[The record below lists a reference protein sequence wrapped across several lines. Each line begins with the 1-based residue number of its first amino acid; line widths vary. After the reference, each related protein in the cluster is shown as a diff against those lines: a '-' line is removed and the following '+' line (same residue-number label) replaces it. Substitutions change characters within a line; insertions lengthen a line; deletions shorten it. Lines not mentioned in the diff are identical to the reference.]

1 MLGMRQSEE
10 QRKRKGEGSLFQY
23 NGYWFYTY
31 GYTVDGEQR
40 KKKKCLGPVDK
51 FKTEAAAWT
60 EAKRFRDQFITDVN
74 TGKVVTSDVENVT
87 CGELL
92 TQYVAHLK
100 GQKKPAAYVIEKCI
114 EANIRPFFGSMKVGK
129 LETRQFE
136 RYRAMRTQEVSDATV
151 DHDFTYLKSALL
163 LEYKKTPSRVTRVP
177 HIQKSGEDKVRHGF
191 LELDGYKKVLAQL
204 PLSLK
209 SVFVVGYHIGN
220 RKGALL
226 GLEWPQIDFGS
237 EVVRF
242 IRLQNRKPVP
252 VAAPIYGDMREWL
265 RRQKAFRDEHFPE
278 NRYVFFW
285 YPVDCEIDPTSTKG
299 HGGRRNEPGTQIKSF
314 YDSWRAAVKNAGFPE
329 LLFHDLRR
337 SAVRNMVEKIGMSE
351 KRAME
356 ISGHKTRSCFERYH
370 IVSLAEIQESGQ
382 KMDEW
387 MKAQRS
393 ESAHK
398 GSRRGPTKRQSRRPS
413 LGGND
418 TADDGFRSR
427 AGQQGPIRPGAAP
440 RKIRSKIRSKTEI
453 ASKAIAD
460 RLVLNPL

>member
-1 MLGMRQSEE
+1 MKESEE
-10 QRKRKGEGSLFQY
+10 QRKRKGEGSLFQH

-40 KKKKCLGPVDK
+40 KKKKCLGRVEE
-51 FKTEAAAWT
+51 FKTEAAAWN
-60 EAKRFRDQFITDVN
+60 EAKRFRNQFITDVN
-74 TGKVVTSDVENVT
+74 TGKVVTSAVETVT

-92 TQYVAHLK
+92 TEYVAHLK
-100 GQKKPAAYVIEKCI
+100 AQRKPAAYVIEKCV
-114 EANIRPFFGSMKVGK
+114 EANIRPFFGSKRVAR
-129 LETRQFE
+129 LQTVDFE
-136 RYRAMRTQEVSDATV
+136 QYRAMRTEKVSNVTV

-163 LEYKKTPSRVTRVP
+163 LEYKKTPSRVARVP
-177 HIQKSGEDKVRHGF
+177 HIQKSGEDNVRRGF
-191 LELDGYKKVLAQL
+191 LEFDGYEKVLAQL

-226 GLEWPQIDFGS
+226 GLEWPQIDFENG
-237 EVVRF
+237 VIRF

-252 VAAPIYGDMREWL
+252 VAAPIYGDMQEWL

-278 NRYVFFW
+278 SRFVFFW
-285 YPVDCEIDPTSTKG
+285 YPADSEIGPTSKKG
-299 HGGRRNEPGTQIKSF
+299 HGGRRNEPATQIKSF
-314 YDSWRAAVKNAGFPE
+314 YDSWRAAVASAGFPD

-370 IVSLAEIQESGQ
+370 IVSLADIQESGQ
-382 KMDEW
+382 KMDKW

-393 ESAHK
+393 ENAHQR
-398 GSRRGPTKRQSRRPS
+398 SDRRPKK
-413 LGGND
+413 
-418 TADDGFRSR
+418 R
-427 AGQQGPIRPGAAP
+427 
-440 RKIRSKIRSKTEI
+440 
-453 ASKAIAD
+453 
-460 RLVLNPL
+460 